1 MSVSFKK
8 IFEHDMDLL
17 IIEEFLCDRA
27 FAKIF
32 LDKIGL
38 PCDYIKCDA
47 YHSMADA
54 DGESDITVVLHYG
67 DKKYGVL
74 IEDKIDAPT
83 MEEQS
88 NRYKIR
94 AEHQKASGMYDD
106 YSIFIAAPKE
116 YMEEHQA
123 DGNADYKN
131 RVTYE
136 ELLAHFERQSGERAA
151 YKSSVVQFALV
162 EKKKGYI
169 VDPDAQ
175 VSAFWK
181 ELRRYCED
189 NFSGLDMLG
198 ADRERGAKSRWPDFR
213 SALQNVKIIYKSDQG
228 VVDLELSGYGD
239 KISFLQE
246 RIGHLL
252 ENAKI
257 YPTGKSASIRLKKGF
272 WKVDFKEEFSEHV
285 SEIHDVLLT
294 VEKMHELSTKIAGL
308 L

>member
-1 MSVSFKK
+1 MTVSFKK

-17 IIEEFLCDRA
+17 IIEEFLCDRS

-38 PCDYIKCDA
+38 PCDYIKCEA

-67 DKKYGVL
+67 EKKYGVL

-83 MEEQS
+83 MEQQS

-106 YSIFIAAPKE
+106 YSIFLAAPQS
-116 YMEEHQA
+116 YMEEHQT

-136 ELLAHFERQSGERAA
+136 ELLAHFEHQSGERAA
-151 YKSSVVQFALV
+151 YKSAVIQFALA

-181 ELRRYCED
+181 ELRQYCEM
-189 NFSGLDMLG
+189 NFYQLNMLG
-198 ADRERGAKSRWPDFR
+198 DDRERGAMARWPEF
-213 SALQNVKIIYKSDQG
+213 STTMKKVKIIYKSDQG
-228 VVDLELSGYGD
+228 VVDMEFSGYGD
-239 KISFLQE
+239 K
-246 RIGHLL
+246 RALL
-252 ENAKI
+252 RKVLGSLMDDATI
-257 YPTGKSASIRLKKGF
+257 CPTGKSACVRLKKES
-272 WKVDFKEEFSEHV
+272 WKVDFKEAFCEHIT
-285 SEIHDVLLT
+285 EIHDVLQA
-294 VEKMHELSTKIAGL
+294 VERLYELSAKMAEAL
-308 L
+308 